1 MQQYKTIDDLIV
13 KLEEFKESFGNIPI
27 LISSNGSDD
36 DFLKPLME
44 AFTVKISEKETDD
57 SQIAVVLAN
66 YEIIDADENN
76 NPMEAG
82 L

>member
-1 MQQYKTIDDLIV
+1 MQQYKTIEDLIT

>member
-1 MQQYKTIDDLIV
+1 
-13 KLEEFKESFGNIPI
+13 
-27 LISSNGSDD
+27 
-36 DFLKPLME
+36 ME

-66 YEIIDADENN
+66 YEIVDADEND